1 MIIKQKHL
9 ILHNRVESK
18 MSEKTGKLR
27 YELIVRD
34 TLDDD
39 VDILNSIYT
48 YDESYKDMKVGTEFV
63 IDLQLIAGYLK
74 TWDKD
79 NA

>member
-34 TLDDD
+34 PLDDD

-74 TWDKD
+74 TWEGK
-79 NA
+79 

>member
-1 MIIKQKHL
+1 MIIKQKKL
-9 ILHNRVESK
+9 ILFKTVESK
-18 MSEKTGKLR
+18 MSDFSGKLR

-34 TLDDD
+34 PLDDD